1 MSGAPFE
8 RSLWGRVLVNRF
20 TAVLAAIA
28 LTIVA
33 WNIYVSM
40 HNHGIVAGRVVDAA
54 GQPVAQATVVLWVLN
69 FTTFV
74 EKARTTT
81 EADGRFTVINSGS
94 HSIQLSAEKAGAGRS
109 PRIVVRLYFRAEDVE
124 LSSPLVIKGSE

>member
-8 RSLWGRVLVNRF
+8 RSLWGGLLVNRF

-74 EKARTTT
+74 ENARTTT
-81 EADGRFTVINSGS
+81 EADGRFTVINSSS
-94 HSIQLSAEKAGAGRS
+94 HSIQLSAEKAGIGRS

-124 LSSPLVIKGSE
+124 LSAPLVIKGSE